1 MNRREFMERLRQ
13 LLADVP
19 HSERE
24 EVLQYYEDY
33 FADAGEEKEAEVLAG
48 LGTPEQLAERIKADL
63 QGNEPE
69 GEFTERG
76 YTESYGEGRT
86 YEQASS
92 YTEPYGEGRTESTD
106 GKSKKWDK
114 NQILLIVLLCILASP
129 LILGVGGGI
138 FGVVFGG
145 IAALFGILI
154 GVTAAAVAVLAT
166 GVGLIAAGCSAF
178 FAGPALGL
186 ALIGAGFLV
195 LALGILLMALSISL
209 WGLLPKLFKGIAKLI
224 RRMFRGK
231 EAQV

>member
-19 HSERE
+19 HSEKE

-63 QGNEPE
+63 QGHEPE

-76 YTESYGEGRT
+76 YQEPEFENHSFPEAEGRK
-86 YEQASS
+86 EQEAKSAASDV
-92 YTEPYGEGRTESTD
+92 E
-106 GKSKKWDK
+106 GKSEKWDK
-114 NQILLIVLLCILASP
+114 NQILLIVLLCIVASP

-138 FGVVFGG
+138 CGVFFGG
-145 IAALFGILI
+145 IAAMFGIFI
-154 GVTAAAVAVLAT
+154 GFTAAAVGVLAA
-166 GVGLIAAGCSAF
+166 GIGLIAAGCSAF
-178 FAGPALGL
+178 YAGPALGL

-195 LALGILLMALSISL
+195 FALGILIMALSICL
-209 WGLLPKLFKGIAKLI
+209 WGLVPKLFKGIAKLL
-224 RRMFRGK
+224 RRIFRRK
-231 EAQV
+231 EVQA